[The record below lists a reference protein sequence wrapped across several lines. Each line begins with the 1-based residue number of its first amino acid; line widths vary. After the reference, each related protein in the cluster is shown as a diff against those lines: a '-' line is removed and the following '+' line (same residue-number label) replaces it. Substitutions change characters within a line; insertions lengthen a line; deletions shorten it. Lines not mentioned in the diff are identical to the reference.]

1 MTNIVGR
8 GTCRCRPPRYA
19 DAVTTR
25 ARVVL
30 CAFVAWSVFVWGNR
44 ISNTLRSDESTAS
57 KTFSTLLSIM
67 LLVLAV
73 AVLVVTVRAWRSA
86 VRDSG
91 GKVLIVAGVITVL
104 VWLVR
109 IPQIALAG
117 HDVGFVVVH
126 ALLGVVS
133 IALAVPVV
141 RIGTA
146 ARRAARP
153 RPPI

>member
-1 MTNIVGR
+1 M
-8 GTCRCRPPRYA
+8 
-19 DAVTTR
+19 
-25 ARVVL
+25 
-30 CAFVAWSVFVWGNR
+30 FVWGNR

-57 KTFSTLLSIM
+57 KTFSTVLSIV
-67 LLVLAV
+67 LLVLAA
-73 AVLVVTVRAWRSA
+73 AVLVVTIRSWRGV
-86 VRDSG
+86 VRDTG
-91 GKVLIVAGVITVL
+91 GKVLIGAGVVTVL

-109 IPQIALAG
+109 IPQIALAD
-117 HDVGFVVVH
+117 HDVGFVIVH

-153 RPPI
+153 RPPV

>member
-1 MTNIVGR
+1 MPLR
-8 GTCRCRPPRYA
+8 H
-19 DAVTTR
+19 
-25 ARVVL
+25 RVVL
-30 CAFVAWSVFVWGNR
+30 CAFVVWSVFVWGNR

-57 KTFSTLLSIM
+57 KTFSTVLSIV
-67 LLVLAV
+67 LLVLAA
-73 AVLVVTVRAWRSA
+73 AVLVVTIRSWRGV
-86 VRDSG
+86 VRDTG
-91 GKVLIVAGVITVL
+91 GKVLIGAGVVTVL

-109 IPQIALAG
+109 IPQIALAD
-117 HDVGFVVVH
+117 HDVGFVIVH

-153 RPPI
+153 RPPV

>member
-1 MTNIVGR
+1 M
-8 GTCRCRPPRYA
+8 
-19 DAVTTR
+19 TTR
-25 ARVVL
+25 QRVVS
-30 CAFVAWSVFVWGNR
+30 CVFVVWSVFVWGNR

-57 KTFSTLLSIM
+57 KTFSTVLSVV

-73 AVLVVTVRAWRSA
+73 AVGVVVVRAWRGV
-86 VRDSG
+86 VRDAG
-91 GKVLIVAGVITVL
+91 GKVLVTAGLVTVV

-109 IPQIALAG
+109 IPQIALAD

-133 IALAVPVV
+133 IALAVPVM